1 MYRFGLVYNVLFLSL
16 KKLRNLLSWFS
27 VSFIDSLKY
36 FAKKKHIYT
45 CFCHSLYFTYY
56 LFYNSV
62 LFFNFTILRKRRT
75 KKYNIKYKI
84 LKVFCIPEK
93 IQTKIVCCKFSDVKL
108 YFIKIAFLI
117 HLYVASFVHG
127 CLYIFVCA
135 MRD

>member
-1 MYRFGLVYNVLFLSL
+1 MYRFGLVYNVLCLSL
-16 KKLRNLLSWFS
+16 KKTKKFTEMIFS
-27 VSFIDSLKY
+27 KFYRLFEI
-36 FAKKKHIYT
+36 FCEKKHIYT